1 MYFALTLFLILM
13 VLLKSKKIQLISQ
26 QNYNGIIIRRFGR
39 LLNKIEFMRH
49 SYFILV
55 ILCVAVFAGCRK
67 DVILTD
73 SSVRLKFSVDT
84 LTFDTVFTTIGS
96 RTEKLMVYNPYNST
110 VKITSVSIAGGSSSL
125 FKINVDGQEGPVVKD
140 IEIGAKDSAY
150 IWVQVLIDPNKADA
164 PMLIMD
170 SIVFEVNGNIQS
182 VKLEAWGQDV
192 NLFQQVHLKTTT
204 WSPGKPYLIKD
215 TVYVDSAET
224 LTIDAGVTL
233 YFHRNGIL
241 VVDGTL
247 LVNGTYDHHVIFRG
261 DRLDKLDVSPPLSY
275 DQVPGQWDGLWIRNG
290 SSGNVFNY
298 ADIRNAIVGL
308 HVGTLGEAGIAS
320 VELANCKIENH
331 SYYGIFAIDAKIK
344 AYNCLIDNCGVFTF
358 ACVVGG
364 EYEFYHC
371 TFANYYSLAD
381 KAAGYS
387 VQLRNFV
394 ILTFPND
401 NGGTDTLKFFDVL
414 RKAYFG
420 NCIIAGSSEVEFGTL
435 QYPGYQM
442 DYVFDHCFI
451 RGTKETIDISDPNK
465 FQKTSVLNVF
475 NPGFI
480 SVVEDKYNF
489 QLDSINTY
497 LRDKGSMDIA
507 NQYPLDYLQHSRI
520 SDDGPDLG
528 LFERIQ
534 K

>member
-1 MYFALTLFLILM
+1 MRLNIILI
-13 VLLKSKKIQLISQ
+13 
-26 QNYNGIIIRRFGR
+26 
-39 LLNKIEFMRH
+39 
-49 SYFILV
+49 
-55 ILCVAVFAGCRK
+55 ILCITVFTSCRK
-67 DVILTD
+67 DEILTD

-96 RTEKLMVYNPYNST
+96 RTEKLMVYNSYDSP
-110 VKITSVSIAGGSSSL
+110 VKITSVSIAGGSLSV
-125 FKINVDGQEGPVVKD
+125 FKINVDGQAGPVVKN

-150 IWVQVLIDPNKADA
+150 IWVQVLIDPMKADA
-164 PMLIMD
+164 PMLVMD
-170 SIVFEVNGNIQS
+170 SIVFEINGNIQS

-192 NLFQQVHLKTTT
+192 NLLQQVHLKTTI
-204 WSPGKPYLIKD
+204 WSVGKPYLIKD
-215 TVYVDSAET
+215 SVFVDSSET
-224 LTIDAGVTL
+224 LTINEGVIL
-233 YFHRNGIL
+233 YFHHNGVL
-241 VVDGTL
+241 VIDGTIKVL
-247 LVNGTYDHHVIFRG
+247 GTFDNHVVFRG

-275 DQVPGQWDGLWIRNG
+275 DKIPGQWDGLWIRNG
-290 SSGNVFNY
+290 SSGNLFNY
-298 ADIRNAIVGL
+298 ADIRNAVVGL
-308 HVGTLGEAGIAS
+308 HVGTLGDKGIAS

-344 AYNCLIDNCGVFTF
+344 AYNCLIDNCGYFTL
-358 ACVVGG
+358 AGVVGG

-401 NGGTDTLKFFDVL
+401 NGGTDTLKFFDDL

-420 NCIIAGSSEVEFGTL
+420 NCIIAGSSEVEFGAL
-435 QYPGYQM
+435 EYPGYLMNYQ
-442 DYVFDHCFI
+442 FDHCFI
-451 RGTKETIDISDPNK
+451 RGTKELIDISDPNK
-465 FQKTSVLNVF
+465 FQKTSVLDIF

-480 SVVEDKYNF
+480 SVDEDKYNF

-497 LRDKGSMDIA
+497 LRNKGSMDVA
-507 NQYPLDYLQHSRI
+507 NQFPLDYFQHSRI